1 METMNFDVGN
11 YHILKGQDSDFN
23 KKLAAVTDDNED
35 NETMKPT
42 WTPTTDF
49 YVAENSFIVNVK
61 LPICIFKEDINVNI
75 FNNNQHVISGK
86 MKKDQLSG
94 GSYKIKERHDGHFT
108 RKITLT
114 SSVSD
119 NKMGFSSPMTR
130 KSI

>member
-1 METMNFDVGN
+1 MLRTLQRFPFP
-11 YHILKGQDSDFN
+11 SFN

-49 YVAENSFIVNVK
+49 YVAENSFI
-61 LPICIFKEDINVNI
+61 KEDINVNI